1 MILTAA
7 PDPRNYRG
15 AYPRKTPKRVR
26 AMSPPL
32 AGGGCYHKRE
42 PRMTKVVSLSVHKN
56 NLLKRQRK
64 KARRSLTTT
73 ANQVSRHKQI
83 DGYALVTFT
92 ISDNGSIT
100 HGVHY
105 DVPTASFAYV
115 LPQMAQQAL
124 FTALTE
130 DTLDED

>member
-1 MILTAA
+1 MTFSAA
-7 PDPRNYRG
+7 PIAHNYRG
-15 AYPRKTPKRVR
+15 AYSRKTPKRAW

-32 AGGGCYHKRE
+32 AIGGYYQNRE
-42 PRMTKVVSLSVHKN
+42 PKMAKVLSLSVHKN
-56 NLLKRQRK
+56 NLLQRQRK

-73 ANQVSRHKQI
+73 AHQVSRHKQI

-92 ISDNGSIT
+92 IQDNGSIT

-130 DTLDED
+130 DSLDED